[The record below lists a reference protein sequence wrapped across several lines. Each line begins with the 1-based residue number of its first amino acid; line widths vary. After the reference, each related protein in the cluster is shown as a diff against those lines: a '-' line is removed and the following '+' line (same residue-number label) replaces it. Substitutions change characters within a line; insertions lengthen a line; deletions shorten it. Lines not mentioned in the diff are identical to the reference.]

1 LRSKEGVILQS
12 EGVIMQEYIINV
24 GEIEELQTIKNI
36 DSLDI
41 IFARAKSTVVN
52 GESVILVRKYMD
64 GRTERFDEITTLEE
78 LDTYRKGVYK
88 YL

>member
-1 LRSKEGVILQS
+1 
-12 EGVIMQEYIINV
+12 MQEYIINV

>member
-1 LRSKEGVILQS
+1 
-12 EGVIMQEYIINV
+12 MQEYIINV
-24 GEIEELQTIKNI
+24 AEVEELQTIKNV
-36 DSLDI
+36 DALDT

-52 GESVILVRKYMD
+52 GESVIIVRKFND

-78 LDTYRKGVYK
+78 LETYRKHVYK